1 MLINS
6 ELPLTQLYKN
16 VELNQYDFVLF
27 HLYEKFP
34 QYKEY
39 YLQLRETHPDR
50 IMIFDNSAYEY
61 FVQGKELDF
70 GAFRDA
76 IFELKPDYY
85 ILPDVLM
92 DQKATLQGVKSFL
105 DEHRWMLPQSQPLAV
120 MQGNR
125 PQELFDCAL
134 RYWDMG
140 IQAIGIPFH
149 NSFYVDYSQ
158 EAPHITDQWRAVFG
172 QLNKDMRYAIG
183 RIQFVHDIQY
193 MLNRFT
199 HVHLLGSHNPYEKIF
214 YRNIDTMDTGYPVK
228 CAIMGYELFK
238 EPEKPDIIIDNFM
251 TTNLTSH
258 QKALIDFNVNKF
270 KEL

>member
-39 YLQLRETHPDR
+39 YLQLREDHPER
-50 IMIFDNSAYEY
+50 TMIFDNSAYEY
-61 FVQGKELDF
+61 FVQDKELDF
-70 GAFRDA
+70 KAFRDA
-76 IFELKPDYY
+76 IYELMPDYY

-92 DQKATLQGVKSFL
+92 DQKATLEGVKYFL
-105 DEHRWMLPQSQPLAV
+105 YEYGQTLPVSRTLAV
-120 MQGNR
+120 IQGNS

-134 RYWDMG
+134 QYYDMG

-158 EAPHITDQWRAVFG
+158 EAPIIENKWRAIFG
-172 QLNKDMRYAIG
+172 NLNKDMKYAIG
-183 RIQFVHDIQY
+183 RIQFVHDIRY
-193 MLNRFT
+193 MLNQFR

-214 YRNIDTMDTGYPVK
+214 YRNVDTMDTGYPVK

-251 TTNLTSH
+251 TTDLSSR
-258 QKALIDFNVNKF
+258 QKALIDININKF
-270 KEL
+270 KAL